1 MHDHY
6 INPDRC
12 ADSCDDQLPMF
23 SRVGRGIKGDS
34 CKVEIAS
41 DSKCET
47 KLKGMVYDEATKT
60 WSSEWISQNI
70 NGGCLSYQYNLR
82 PFTIPQTFTI
92 TFIYR
97 RPGRDEWSWTTPAIP
112 YIWQTDDGGKPTD
125 PDHMVGA
132 GVATLYIKKTTESD
146 WHEKLVYP
154 DGTGPDDFNT
164 PPANE
169 AWTVNLAFGI
179 GGDVEVPNIDDF
191 AKVLGITVEDIKKI
205 INGSPITINGQV
217 ANNLI
222 DYIDKQDDNHLK
234 DALDHLHADLGFN
247 QTGHGENA
255 FDGQPTVKAYIDA
268 KNKDL
273 DKKIDDKIGELKTF
287 TIAGLEA
294 IIAKIYQGGTLN
306 HETGEITWPNTDKIA
321 IGNMNVY
328 GGGSANWIKTDA
340 DGENDVQVN

>member
-1 MHDHY
+1 MHDHH

-60 WSSEWISQNI
+60 WSSEWMSQNI
-70 NGGCLSYQYNLR
+70 NGGCLNYQYNLR

-132 GVATLYIKKTTESD
+132 GVATLYIKKTTESN

-169 AWTVNLAFGI
+169 GWTVNLSFGI

-191 AKVLGITVEDIKKI
+191 AKVLGITVDDIKKI
-205 INGSPITINGQV
+205 INGSQITINGQV

-234 DALDHLHADLGFN
+234 DALDHLHSDLGFN

-255 FDGQPTVKAYIDA
+255 FGGQSTVKAYIDA

-273 DKKIDDKIGELKTF
+273 DKKIDDKIGELKAF

-294 IIAKIYQGGTLN
+294 IIAKIYQNGTLN

-328 GGGSANWIKTDA
+328 GGGSANWIKTRDN
-340 DGENDVQVN
+340 GENDVQVN

>member
-1 MHDHY
+1 
-6 INPDRC
+6 
-12 ADSCDDQLPMF
+12 
-23 SRVGRGIKGDS
+23 
-34 CKVEIAS
+34 
-41 DSKCET
+41 
-47 KLKGMVYDEATKT
+47 
-60 WSSEWISQNI
+60 
-70 NGGCLSYQYNLR
+70 
-82 PFTIPQTFTI
+82 
-92 TFIYR
+92 
-97 RPGRDEWSWTTPAIP
+97 
-112 YIWQTDDGGKPTD
+112 
-125 PDHMVGA
+125 MVGA

-169 AWTVNLAFGI
+169 AWTVNLSFGI

-217 ANNLI
+217 AKNLI

-247 QTGHGENA
+247 QTGHGENS
-255 FDGQPTVKAYIDA
+255 FGGQPTVKAYIDA

-273 DKKIDDKIGELKTF
+273 DKKIDDKIGDLKKF

-294 IIAKIYQGGTLN
+294 IIAKIYQGGTLD

-328 GGGSANWIKTDA
+328 GGGSANWIKTDV